1 MGLLNKLK
9 KKVNWYNIAIFICII
24 LIIISVY
31 IIIKP
36 EKKISSTGIEIVQ
49 TGIKAGEEISE
60 EDAKK
65 AAVKQFKILGEK
77 TKAENLKVEK
87 IKREKEEYY
96 YITSAKNSL
105 EIRINGGIIERINSV
120 LIEL

>member
-1 MGLLNKLK
+1 MGMLK
-9 KKVNWYNIAIFICII
+9 KKINWYNILSFICII
-24 LIIISVY
+24 LIIVSIY

-36 EKKISSTGIEIVQ
+36 EKKISSSGIEIIQ
-49 TGIKAGEEISE
+49 TGIKDGEEISE

-65 AAVKQFKILGEK
+65 VAVKQFKILGEK
-77 TKAENLKVEK
+77 TKTENIKVEK
-87 IKREKEEYY
+87 IRREKEEYY
-96 YITSAKNSL
+96 YITSAENSL